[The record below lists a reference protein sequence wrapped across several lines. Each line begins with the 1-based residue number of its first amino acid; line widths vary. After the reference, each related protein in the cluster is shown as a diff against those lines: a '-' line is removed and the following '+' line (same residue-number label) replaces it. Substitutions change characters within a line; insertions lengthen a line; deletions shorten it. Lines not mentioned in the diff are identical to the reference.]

1 MNKLLLS
8 LFLGSSLLC
17 AAPNGIAILVN
28 DEPITIYDIEKTM
41 SVNKISKNEAVSYL
55 IDKAL
60 YDQQVEKNNITADI
74 FEIND
79 HIEKLANANGMDIY
93 TFKSIVKQEY
103 PNYEVF
109 ENEAKNAVTRQ
120 KLIQQI
126 VKGQLTVATDEDME
140 LYYEK
145 NKNKYTSAKN
155 FEVIQYISKN
165 KASLNQVLQNPMLNP
180 SEVTKTSLNLDTS
193 NLPAQFQYIL
203 NNTKDGAFTPIFT
216 ADKNFVTMFVVK
228 RSGTTT
234 QSFEAAKAKIFN
246 DIMMKREQDFLKEH
260 FEKQKLTADIKVLR

>member
-1 MNKLLLS
+1 MKRVLLS
-8 LFLGSSLLC
+8 LLLGSSLLY
-17 AAPNGIAILVN
+17 ASSNAIAILVN
-28 DEPITIYDIEKTM
+28 DEPITIYDIEKTI

-60 YDQQVEKNNITADI
+60 YDQQIEKNNITADI
-74 FEIND
+74 FEINE

-93 TFKSIVKQEY
+93 TFKSLVKQEY

-109 ENEAKNAVTRQ
+109 ENEAKNAVLRQ

-126 VKGQLTVATDEDME
+126 VKGQLAVATDEDME

-145 NKNKYTSAKN
+145 NKNKYSSAKS
-155 FEVIQYISKN
+155 FEVIQYTSKN
-165 KASLNQVLQNPMLNP
+165 KASLNQVIQNPMINP
-180 SEVTKTSLNLDTS
+180 NEVTKASLNLDVT
-193 NLPAQFQYIL
+193 NLPPQFQYIL
-203 NNTKDGAFTPIFT
+203 NNTKDNSFTPIFT
-216 ADKNFVTMFVVK
+216 ADKNFVTMYISG

-246 DIMMKREQDFLKEH
+246 DIMMQREQSFLKEH
-260 FEKQKLTADIKVLR
+260 FEKQKLIADIKVLR